1 MTKSSAE
8 FFEMWYKYVIGVSY
22 VFLAI
27 FCNGFGQVIIEKHWR
42 AHTNRNGLFDVGFEI
57 LPRLP
62 DSTIADYTNVVSIIL
77 GLVTLVLFHSK
88 RGLILRRAVA
98 IQGSVYFVR
107 AIALFV
113 TILPNPDKTCKPS
126 SMAGSPKEILAL
138 EALKVALRQRI
149 TCGDVMF
156 SGHAC
161 IITLNT
167 LLFNEY
173 AGGMIT
179 NTFLRQMSVF
189 TFWLMA
195 ITSYF
200 IIIATRFHYTIDVF
214 MAIFVTTTIFKLY
227 HYLIKMNRFS
237 FLTWY
242 ESDETTESSN
252 VKEEEHQPLI

>member
-1 MTKSSAE
+1 
-8 FFEMWYKYVIGVSY
+8 MWYKSAIGVLY
-22 VFLAI
+22 LFLAI
-27 FCNGFGQVIIEKHWR
+27 YCNGFGQVIIEKYWR
-42 AHTNRNGLFDVGFEI
+42 AHTDRNGLFDIGFEI
-57 LPRLP
+57 LPLLP
-62 DSTIADYTNVVSIIL
+62 YSTIADYTNVVSIIL
-77 GLVTLVLFHSK
+77 GLATLVLFHSK

-107 AIALFV
+107 AVALFV
-113 TILPNPDKTCKPS
+113 TILPNPEKTCNPS
-126 SMAGSPKEILAL
+126 SIAGSPEEILAL

-179 NTFLRQMSVF
+179 NTFLRRMSVI
-189 TFWLMA
+189 TFWMMA
-195 ITSYF
+195 VTSYF

-214 MAIFVTTTIFKLY
+214 IAIFVTTTVFKLY
-227 HYLIKMNRFS
+227 HYIIKMNRFTV
-237 FLTWY
+237 LAWY
-242 ESDETTESSN
+242 ETDEITESSS
-252 VKEEEHQPLI
+252 VKEDGHHPLI